1 MMKAKREQTED
12 MQIVIQPGGH
22 RFHTSTDWLE
32 SFHTFSFGPH
42 VDPANTHHGLLV
54 VNNEDWVKPG
64 TGFGRHPH
72 QNMEIV
78 TWVLSGRLLHE
89 DSAGHT
95 GVIHP
100 GLAQRMS
107 AGTGIWHSEKNP
119 SSEEP
124 VHLVQMWV
132 MPYTTGLPPS
142 YEQRDRSTALA
153 EGGLVAIASGRGH
166 EGAVRLHQ
174 RAATLWGGHLK
185 PGEPVRLPD
194 APFLFVYLARG
205 GADLNGGARLEAGD
219 AARVTD
225 SRDLSFTADREM
237 GCEVLVWEM
246 HESIR

>member
-1 MMKAKREQTED
+1 MQAKRERTDE
-12 MQIVIQPGGH
+12 MQVVMQRGGQ
-22 RFHTSTDWLE
+22 RFRTATDWLE
-32 SFHTFSFGPH
+32 SYHSFSFGPH
-42 VDPANTHHGLLV
+42 HDPANTHHGLLL
-54 VNNEDWVKPG
+54 VNNDDWVKPG

-89 DSAGHT
+89 DSEGNS
-95 GVIHP
+95 GVIVP

-107 AGTGIWHSEKNP
+107 AGTGIWHAEKNP

-124 VHLVQMWV
+124 VHLIQMWV
-132 MPYTTGLPPS
+132 VPDATNLPPS
-142 YEQRDRSTALA
+142 YEQRDCSAALSA
-153 EGGLVAIASGRGH
+153 GGLVPIASGRGH

-174 RAATLWGGHLK
+174 QGAILWGGRLK
-185 PGEPVRLPD
+185 PGELISLPN

-205 GADLNGGARLEAGD
+205 GAALNGGGRLATGD

-225 SRDLSFTADREM
+225 SRDLPLTADRET

-246 HESIR
+246 HGRVR